1 MTSRLDPLLV
11 ALGGMVGATLRYAIG
26 VAIAGP
32 PGTLAVNVLGSFLL
46 GVFVT
51 RLRDPRAQ
59 LLLGTGALSSFT
71 TYSTFAVE
79 TAALGTTLGAA
90 NVAATYLLGVLAAGL
105 GLVVGEVGR

>member
-11 ALGGMVGATLRYAIG
+11 ALGGMVGATLRYAVG

-32 PGTLAVNVLGSFLL
+32 PGTLAVNVAGSFVL
-46 GVFVT
+46 GVSVT
-51 RLRDPRAQ
+51 RIRDPRAQ

-79 TAALGTTLGAA
+79 TATLGGTLGAA
-90 NVAATYLLGVLAAGL
+90 NVAATYLFGFLAAGL
-105 GLVVGEVGR
+105 GLVAGEVSR